1 MMARVRYVFWAGPNK
16 IFVYNQ
22 KCLDQVELRFLY
34 KTKSILTGSKNKIF
48 CVKTKMFGPSQN
60 NSGPTKGQIIL
71 QICTP

>member
-1 MMARVRYVFWAGPNK
+1 MPGLTYFGLVQTRFLCTTK
-16 IFVYNQ
+16 

-71 QICTP
+71 QIYIP